1 MKFCI
6 DCGSALVE
14 FRVPEGDN
22 LPRHVC
28 VSCGYIHYSNPKI
41 VAGCLLEWEGRV
53 LLCRRAI
60 DPRYGTWT
68 LPAGFMENGETTQA
82 AAARETW
89 EEARAEP
96 VNMQLYNVTN
106 LPHISQ
112 VYMMFR
118 GTLKAGRASPGPESL
133 ETRLFTEEEIP
144 WDEIAFPVIRE
155 TLEIFFEDR
164 RNGTFPVHLGDIW
177 RDEQRR
183 LHILRY

>member
-1 MKFCI
+1 
-6 DCGSALVE
+6 
-14 FRVPEGDN
+14 
-22 LPRHVC
+22 
-28 VSCGYIHYSNPKI
+28 
-41 VAGCLLEWEGRV
+41 V

-60 DPRYGTWT
+60 EPRHGTWT

-89 EEARAEP
+89 EEARAEV

-118 GTLKAGRASPGPESL
+118 GELKDGRAAPGPESL
-133 ETRLFTEEEIP
+133 EIRLFAEQEIP
-144 WDEIAFPVIRE
+144 WDEISFPVIRE
-155 TLEIFFEDR
+155 TLEIYFADR
-164 RNGTFPVHLGDIW
+164 RSGSFPVHLGDIW
-177 RDEQRR
+177 RDERRR